1 MCAHG
6 HTLHQLMSLKFLYHR
21 IQLIQTHVHMH
32 SKPIHPK
39 RTTLRPLQSQDGM
52 GLSSL
57 SSSLARTQGAVGER
71 SKSAIDEK
79 LHRRLCRLPR
89 SAQQQRCMVIALVCM
104 CIVIAMAALQPI
116 FGSLHSLLAAHPA
129 SLASRPPTRERHAQR
144 GLSLPERLSAAYLD
158 YMDETQAM
166 QDQAEAD
173 ETWIMPEEC
182 KQMTMEVDSRK
193 TFYSELGQDLF
204 LYKHFFRD
212 GQTSDGRKRFFLDIG
227 KIMRGTTEGGG
238 DLWESRHVQ
247 VTQISS
253 TTGSPGSFF

>member
-1 MCAHG
+1 
-6 HTLHQLMSLKFLYHR
+6 
-21 IQLIQTHVHMH
+21 
-32 SKPIHPK
+32 
-39 RTTLRPLQSQDGM
+39 
-52 GLSSL
+52 
-57 SSSLARTQGAVGER
+57 
-71 SKSAIDEK
+71 
-79 LHRRLCRLPR
+79 
-89 SAQQQRCMVIALVCM
+89 MVIALVCM

-129 SLASRPPTRERHAQR
+129 SLASRLPTREGHSQR

-182 KQMTMEVDSRK
+182 KQMIMEIDSRK

-238 DLWESRHVQ
+238 DLWKSRHVQ

-253 TTGSPGSFF
+253 TTGSPGSLF